1 MNRESRDHG
10 NIGHA
15 RYRTKR
21 NKAKTQNR
29 HNTKKTL
36 TPPKT
41 GVISGARAV
50 PVFKISVLGK
60 IKYKFV
66 ELFGP
71 SNDSSFAYYYC
82 EILC

>member
-1 MNRESRDHG
+1 MQDTGRRE
-10 NIGHA
+10 
-15 RYRTKR
+15 TKQ
-21 NKAKTQNR
+21 K
-29 HNTKKTL
+29 HKKTL

-50 PVFKISVLGK
+50 PAFKISVLGK